1 MSFSIR
7 SFVILWW
14 SVPMVNGK
22 LVFSIQTV
30 LLLKIP
36 ELFVRP

>member
-7 SFVILWW
+7 SFVILWR

-22 LVFSIQTV
+22 LVFSISDR
-30 LLLKIP
+30 
-36 ELFVRP
+36 FVVENS